1 MGYINQFFEWVVR
14 NPREGVATVLF
25 AAGALLGW
33 WTAGYF
39 IAQIGNDSPELAL
52 PYNLFRGGTGVICG
66 MLVSSLVWGKR

>member
-1 MGYINQFFEWVVR
+1 MGDINQFFGWVMSR
-14 NPREGVATVLF
+14 QGAAFALFVAGF
-25 AAGALLGW
+25 PLGW
-33 WTAGYF
+33 MMAGYF